1 MYVNYYKIIE
11 FILEEFLVMKK
22 KVLWKLSEYVLYIVN
37 GDVFVIYMVELL

>member
-37 GDVFVIYMVELL
+37 GDVFVIYMVE